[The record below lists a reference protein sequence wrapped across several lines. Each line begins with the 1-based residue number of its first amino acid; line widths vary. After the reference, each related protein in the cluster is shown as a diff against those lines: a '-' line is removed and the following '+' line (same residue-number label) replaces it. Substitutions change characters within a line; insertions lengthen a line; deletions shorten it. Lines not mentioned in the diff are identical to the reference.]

1 MTEKISILVVD
12 DDQGHRTM
20 LTTLLGDWGYQLFEA
35 DDGST
40 AIKAVKRRS
49 YDLILM
55 DNRMLKVS
63 GLEALNEI
71 KRLNPVIPVIIM
83 TAYSSIEIAVEA
95 IKKGA
100 YDYLTKPL
108 DFDKLR
114 LVMQR
119 AVEHVKLRE
128 ENRLLKESLGKHFD
142 NRNII
147 GNSPAMKRLLET
159 VAQVAPTNATV
170 LINGESGTGKEQIA
184 GAIHYNSIRKD
195 KAFVKVNCA
204 AITESLLESE
214 LFGHEK
220 GAFTGADRRKDGK
233 FLLADRGSLFL
244 DEIGEMPLSMQA
256 KLLRVLQEKE
266 LTRVGGEHT
275 IAVDVRLIAAT
286 NKNLQEMVHAGT
298 FREDLFYRL
307 NVVMLNL
314 PPLRER
320 QEDIPLL
327 AQYFLTMFAE
337 KNGKNIAAFTNQ
349 AMHYLTSHH
358 WPGNVR
364 ELMNAIER
372 GVVLCR
378 ENSLDQTDFSLPDN
392 TAKAKLSVLESENQ
406 VEMIVPL
413 EEVEKRA
420 ILNALSITGGNKSE
434 TARQLG
440 ITRRTLH
447 QKLKKY
453 GVMP

>member
-1 MTEKISILVVD
+1 MTDKISVLVVD

-20 LTTLLGDWGYQLFEA
+20 LKTLLEDWGYAIFEA

-40 AIKAVKRRS
+40 AINLVKARA
-49 YDLILM
+49 YDLVLM
-55 DNRMLKVS
+55 DNRMLKVT
-63 GLEALNEI
+63 GLEALHEI
-71 KRLNPVIPVIIM
+71 KAINAVIPVIIM

-114 LVMQR
+114 LILQR
-119 AVEHVKLRE
+119 AVEHVKLKE
-128 ENRLLKESLGKHFD
+128 ENRRLRESLGQNFD
-142 NRNII
+142 DQHII
-147 GNSPAMKRLLET
+147 GSSQVMKALLET
-159 VAQVAPTNATV
+159 VAQVAPTEATV
-170 LINGESGTGKEQIA
+170 LITGESGTGKEQIA
-184 GAIHYNSIRKD
+184 GAIHYNSPRKNN
-195 KAFVKVNCA
+195 AFIKLNCA

-233 FLLADRGSLFL
+233 FILANNGSLFL
-244 DEIGEMPLSMQA
+244 DEIGEMPLAMQA

-266 LTRVGGEHT
+266 LTRVGGEQVIKT
-275 IAVDVRLIAAT
+275 DVRVITAT
-286 NKNLQEMVHAGT
+286 NKNLQELVANGS

-307 NVVMLNL
+307 NVVMLKL
-314 PPLRER
+314 PPLRDR
-320 QEDIPLL
+320 KEDIPLL
-327 AQYFLTMFAE
+327 AQHFLKVFTE
-337 KNGKNIAAFTNQ
+337 KNRKEIAGFTPAAIQ
-349 AMHYLTSHH
+349 YLITYQ

-364 ELMNAIER
+364 ELMNTIER

-378 ENSLDQTDFSLPDN
+378 RNSLDLSDFSLTGGPVRPD
-392 TAKAKLSVLESENQ
+392 
-406 VEMIVPL
+406 VETSTQPETIADIVPL
-413 EEVEKRA
+413 EEVEKRT
-420 ILNALSITGGNKSE
+420 ILKALEATAGNKSE
-434 TARQLG
+434 TARKLG

-453 GVMP
+453 GVMS